1 MIWNRD
7 AECMQIGE
15 REKLQLERLKVVL
28 KKTYENVPY
37 YRKRFDEMKVKP
49 GDIKSLKDIKKLPF
63 TTKTDLREGYPFGLF
78 AVPRQ
83 EIVEVHTSSGTTG
96 KPTVSGYTKKDIEIW
111 GEVMARALTMVGTTK
126 EDIIQNGYGYGL
138 FTGGLGVHYGAQRI
152 GATVIPISAG
162 QTKRQLEIMYDFGST
177 VLTCTPS
184 YALYLTEAAEEVGID
199 IKKLKLKA
207 GCFGAEMWTDR
218 MRDEIEKRFHLVAL
232 NIYGLTEII
241 GPGVAQECEEKNG
254 LHIFDDHFY
263 PEIVSPDTLEPLLEG
278 EKGELV
284 ITTLTREGTP
294 MIRFRTRDVTAL
306 RREPCKCGRTLV
318 RMDRITG
325 RTDDRLKIRGV
336 LIFPSQIEKA
346 LLEIKGVEPHYQI
359 IVTRPQHLDEL
370 EVQVETSKKLF
381 SDEVRHLEETR
392 KKIEKH
398 IENAIGLRVKVTLV
412 EPKTLPRSEGKAK
425 RVIDKRQL

>member
-1 MIWNRD
+1 MIWDRE
-7 AECMQIGE
+7 AECMHIGE
-15 REKLQLERLKVVL
+15 REKLQRERLKVVF
-28 KKTYENVPY
+28 KRTYENVPY

-49 GDIKSLKDIKKLPF
+49 GDIRSLKDIRKLPF

-111 GEVMARALTMVGTTK
+111 GEVMARALTMVGATK

-177 VLTCTPS
+177 ILTCTPS

-241 GPGVAQECEEKNG
+241 GPGVSQECEVKNG
-254 LHIFDDHFY
+254 LHIFEDHFY
-263 PEIVSPDTLEPLLEG
+263 PEVVSPETLEPLPEG

-284 ITTLTREGTP
+284 LTTLTREGTP
-294 MIRFRTRDVTAL
+294 MIRFRTMDVTAL
-306 RREPCKCGRTLV
+306 RREICKCGRTLV

-325 RTDDRLKIRGV
+325 RTDDMLKIRGV

-359 IVTRPQHLDEL
+359 IVTRPHHLDEL

-381 SDEVRHLEETR
+381 SDEVRHLEEVR